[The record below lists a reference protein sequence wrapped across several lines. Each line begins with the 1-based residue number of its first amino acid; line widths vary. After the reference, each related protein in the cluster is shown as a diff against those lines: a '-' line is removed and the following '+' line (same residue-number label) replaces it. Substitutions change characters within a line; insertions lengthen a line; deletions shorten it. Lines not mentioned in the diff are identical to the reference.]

1 MKMSESGKI
10 VQTNFYKSNYNR
22 TFPCLG
28 SVQKRNFA
36 NQKLNF
42 INKNQVIVQFLNI
55 QKQASDMSKYVYR
68 AVKIPNI
75 KLDLLLNQN
84 QPPDHQQNT
93 SNILDK

>member
-1 MKMSESGKI
+1 MKVSESGKI
-10 VQTNFYKSNYNR
+10 VQTNFYKSNNKR
-22 TFPCLG
+22 TFPFLG

-42 INKNQVIVQFLNI
+42 INTNQVIVQFLYI

-75 KLDLLLNQN
+75 KLELFLSQQQL
-84 QPPDHQQNT
+84 PKHQQKTPNV
-93 SNILDK
+93 LDK